1 MEKGLFLCEIGR
13 RFRAAFMMAQRG
25 SSALKIQRKVAFPVA
40 ALLLVAAALV
50 PPALAQQDNQTDS
63 QVATFQKIEDQWSTA
78 WVSQGQF
85 TLETILDPTFVDISS
100 TGEIT
105 SRNQMVASM
114 FENGV
119 PRAQTMRQKVDSV
132 RVIEDVAIVGG
143 TYTETTKL
151 NGIERAEQGVF
162 THIYQRAR
170 GVWKC
175 VQSQR
180 TALPQSATE
189 GKKSHKKKPLF

>member
-1 MEKGLFLCEIGR
+1 MI
-13 RFRAAFMMAQRG
+13 A
-25 SSALKIQRKVAFPVA
+25 PVA
-40 ALLLVAAALV
+40 AVFFVAAALIS
-50 PPALAQQDNQTDS
+50 PALAQQDNQSES

-78 WVSQGQF
+78 LVNQDQF
-85 TLETILDPTFVDISS
+85 TLETILDSNFVDISS

-105 SRNQMVASM
+105 SRNQQVAAM

-119 PRAQTMRQKVDSV
+119 PRAQTMRQKVDRV
-132 RVIEDVAIVGG
+132 RIIEDVSIVIGS
-143 TYTETTKL
+143 YVETTKL
-151 NGIERAEQGVF
+151 NGVQREEQGVF

-180 TALPQSATE
+180 TAIPQSE
-189 GKKSHKKKPLF
+189 QGKSHKKKS